1 MAAEFEPAANNSRRE
16 PRAPVRFLEEAAINR
31 VFAALLFAL
40 FATGAFGEGY
50 PARPIR
56 LIVPLVPGGN
66 QDIMARAIADE
77 MAKSLRQQIVV
88 ENRPGASAILGT
100 QLVKAAAPDG
110 YTLLSIST
118 TFARVPAIVKSA
130 GYDAV
135 ADFTG
140 VSLICRIPQ
149 VLVVN
154 PEVPARSLQELI
166 ALARAKPGELSFG
179 SAGAGSTGHVAAE
192 MLMRQADVRMLHVPY
207 KGNAQALAD
216 VMGGQIAMMFD
227 QVSSSAPQ
235 IHAGRVRVIGVTT
248 RTRSP
253 LFPDTPTLDESGLP
267 GFDDVT
273 WNGIVAPAGTPRDVL
288 SRLHAAIAKAV
299 SNPEFQKRWLER
311 GIETGA
317 SASPAKYSAYI
328 KAEAESF
335 AKLVEETGMKAE

>member
-1 MAAEFEPAANNSRRE
+1 MRQEGKAGEGFEI
-16 PRAPVRFLEEAAINR
+16 LKEAGIKR
-31 VFAALLFAL
+31 VLPALLLAFFAI
-40 FATGAFGEGY
+40 GAFAQGY

-66 QDIMARAIADE
+66 QDIIARAVADE
-77 MAKSLRQQIVV
+77 AAKSLGQQIVV

-100 QLVKAAAPDG
+100 QIVKAAAPDG
-110 YTLLSIST
+110 YTLLSVST

-154 PEVPARSLQELI
+154 PAVPAHSLQELI
-166 ALARAKPGELSFG
+166 ALAKAKPGELSFG
-179 SAGAGSTGHVAAE
+179 TSGQGSTGHIPAE
-192 MLMRQADVRMLHVPY
+192 MLMRQAGIRMLHVPY
-207 KGNAQALAD
+207 KGNAQTIVD
-216 VMGGQIAMMFD
+216 VMGGQLTMMFD
-227 QVSSSAPQ
+227 QISTSAAH
-235 IHAGRVRVIGVTT
+235 IRSGKLRAIGVTT
-248 RTRSP
+248 KTRSP
-253 LFPDTPTLDESGLP
+253 LFPDLPTLDESGLP

-273 WNGIVAPAGTPRDVL
+273 WNGYVAPAGTPRDVL
-288 SRLHAAIAKAV
+288 ARLHAAIAKAV
-299 SNPEFQKRWLER
+299 ADPEFHKRWLER

-317 SASPAKYSAYI
+317 SVSPAEYSAYI

-335 AKLVEETGMKAE
+335 VKLVQETGMKVE